1 MRVRRVTVN
10 RTNSGSS
17 TATSYVAKV
26 SLPCEPWE
34 ASYEQEIEAVT
45 DRLICVATRLKELR
59 RAVEDAEWEG
69 KEILPF
75 LQSELKYY
83 QTLTNDGVRYEPV
96 F

>member
-1 MRVRRVTVN
+1 MNERVRLKNLRKRLREKV
-10 RTNSGSS
+10 
-17 TATSYVAKV
+17 KV
-26 SLPCEPWE
+26 SRAEPDILDLIK
-34 ASYEQEIEAVT
+34 EIEAVT